1 MNTRALQ
8 ETALRYFL
16 EVVRCGSISEASER
30 LKVAPSAISRQIA
43 RLESELDTLLF
54 ERRARGMM
62 PSAAG
67 ELLAVHARRMQLE
80 ADRVGSEILALRGLQ
95 RGTVRLASSEGF
107 AVDFLPGAVA
117 AFRQRYDGIHF
128 QLAVGP
134 PAEATRRVREGE
146 ADIGI
151 TFSLKPEPDVQIE
164 YRQPAPIMA
173 VVAPGHELAGKR
185 QVSMAQLQRYPL
197 ALPTADTTLR
207 QLFDICS
214 SRQNLTFESIFSSD
228 YTEALINFA
237 MLGGGVALSGE
248 ISIRQRMQQRRVV
261 AIPLRDRG
269 MDSRFIEIQ
278 TLAKRTLPSA
288 TQAFLEFLK
297 GHVPTGRLPLAES
310 ASALD
315 GEA

>member
-1 MNTRALQ
+1 MNTRVLQ

-54 ERRARGMM
+54 ERRPRGMV

-95 RGTVRLASSEGF
+95 RGKVRLASTEGF
-107 AVDFLPGAVA
+107 AVDFLPSTVA
-117 AFRQRYDGIHF
+117 AFRQRYEGIDF
-128 QLAVGP
+128 QLAVSP
-134 PAEATRRVREGE
+134 PAEVTRRVREGE

-185 QVSMAQLQRYPL
+185 QVSMTQLQRYPL
-197 ALPTADTTLR
+197 ALPPPNTTLR

-214 SRQNLTFESIFSSD
+214 SRQNLTFEAIFSSD

-248 ISIRQRMQQRRVV
+248 ISIRYRIQQRRVV
-261 AIPLRDRG
+261 AIPIHDRG

-278 TLAKRTLPSA
+278 TLAKRTLPRA

-297 GHVPTGRLPLAES
+297 QHVPTGRLPLAES
-310 ASALD
+310 ASTLGD
-315 GEA
+315 EA